1 MTSIKIF
8 VVCCYVTT
16 HRSNLGYRDSTLEDK
31 LIFPPFVM
39 GDILQYIAWK
49 FLVFIYNQRLHPNLR
64 PLGAVEVGL
73 VVSSPK
79 IVINISRTHE

>member
-1 MTSIKIF
+1 MLF
-8 VVCCYVTT
+8 
-16 HRSNLGYRDSTLEDK
+16 R
-31 LIFPPFVM
+31 

-73 VVSSPK
+73 VVSSPT
-79 IVINISRTHE
+79 IVINRPRTLEKLHCKEEQNRFSGYTPTVRYTHI